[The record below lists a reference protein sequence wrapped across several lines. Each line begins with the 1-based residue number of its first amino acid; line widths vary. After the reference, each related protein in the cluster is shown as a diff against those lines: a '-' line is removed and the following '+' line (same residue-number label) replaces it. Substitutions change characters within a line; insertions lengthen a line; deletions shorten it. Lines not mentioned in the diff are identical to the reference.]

1 MRALSTPEQRAAGA
15 PVGLLL
21 REVVDAREFLAVA
34 RTTGDPELT
43 RRARSIL
50 CHALTSYTRAL
61 TQRALPVPYAVRDEL
76 RLLQHVPW

>member
-1 MRALSTPEQRAAGA
+1 MTTLSNPEQRAPGA
-15 PVGLLL
+15 PIGLLL

-34 RTTGDPELT
+34 RTRGRPDLT

-50 CHALTSYTRAL
+50 CDALTVYTQAL